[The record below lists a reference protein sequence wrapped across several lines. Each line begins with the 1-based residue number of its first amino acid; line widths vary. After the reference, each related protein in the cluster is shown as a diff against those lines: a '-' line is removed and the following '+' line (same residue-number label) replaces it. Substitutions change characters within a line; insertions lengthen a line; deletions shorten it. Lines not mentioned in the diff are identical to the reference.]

1 VSSGWFPDVT
11 QAPLRGGPVLRWGVL
26 APGTIAGDFVST
38 VLANTDQRVTAVG
51 SRSGDRARRFAD
63 AHGIDRVHGSYDSL
77 VSDANVDIV
86 YVAAPH
92 SEHYPLALQAISAGK
107 HVLIEKPIAVTA
119 LEASEIAEAARAAG
133 VFAAE
138 AIWTRYLPQFNVLD
152 QVLRRGD
159 LGVIRLATADVGWA
173 MGPDA
178 PSRML
183 DPTLGGGSALDMG
196 VYGYWFAQFAIGPP
210 RVIRAVGSMT
220 ATGVDDQVV
229 VAIGGSDGRHASV
242 TTSMAVTNSG
252 LAAIHGTKGS
262 ARFLDPF
269 VFPASFVVSA
279 GPGLHEWHDSSGLSR
294 RAGLAWQ
301 TTAVADYIGQGRT
314 DSPVHSLDDAISVM
328 HTIDTVRRQLREA
341 LQAPSPVS
349 DARSAPG

>member
-1 VSSGWFPDVT
+1 
-11 QAPLRGGPVLRWGVL
+11 VL

-220 ATGVDDQVV
+220 ATGVDDQ
-229 VAIGGSDGRHASV
+229 
-242 TTSMAVTNSG
+242 N
-252 LAAIHGTKGS
+252 GS

-269 VFPASFVVSA
+269 VLSASFVVSA
-279 GPGLHEWHDSSGLSR
+279 GPGLHEWKDPSGLSL

-301 TTAVADYIGQGRT
+301 TTAVADYIGQGRI

-349 DARSAPG
+349 DARSAPC

>member
-1 VSSGWFPDVT
+1 MSSGWFPDVT

-152 QVLRRGD
+152 QVLRGGD

-242 TTSMAVTNSG
+242 TTSMAVNNSG
-252 LAAIHGTKGS
+252 LARPTAPREALASSTRSFSGEFRGQRRTGS
-262 ARFLDPF
+262 ARVARLERAQP
-269 VFPASFVVSA
+269 
-279 GPGLHEWHDSSGLSR
+279 PGGTGMADDS
-294 RAGLAWQ
+294 
-301 TTAVADYIGQGRT
+301 GR
-314 DSPVHSLDDAISVM
+314 
-328 HTIDTVRRQLREA
+328 
-341 LQAPSPVS
+341 
-349 DARSAPG
+349 